1 METRVPQ
8 PMWMEH
14 EELLTQLRTAA
25 DLDGRVGRAARAV
38 VKTLQPHADKEEAYA
53 LPPLGLLPQLAAG
66 NFTPEMA
73 SVLRLTDLLK
83 ADLPHM
89 LEEHKAIVAALMDLI
104 DVAKA
109 EGQPDCA
116 RLAEKLILHAQAEE
130 EITYP
135 TAILIGEY
143 LKLRLRS
150 AA

>member
-1 METRVPQ
+1 METRVPH

-14 EELLTQLRTAA
+14 EELLLQLKTAA

-38 VKTLQPHADKEEAYA
+38 VKALQPHAEKEEAYA

-66 NFTPEMA
+66 NVTPEMA
-73 SVLRLTDLLK
+73 RVLQLTDLLK

-89 LEEHKAIVAALMDLI
+89 LEEHKAIVATLLDLI
-104 DVAKA
+104 DIAKA

-116 RLAEKLILHAQAEE
+116 RLAEKLILHTQAEE
-130 EITYP
+130 EIAYP

-143 LKLRLRS
+143 LKLRLKS